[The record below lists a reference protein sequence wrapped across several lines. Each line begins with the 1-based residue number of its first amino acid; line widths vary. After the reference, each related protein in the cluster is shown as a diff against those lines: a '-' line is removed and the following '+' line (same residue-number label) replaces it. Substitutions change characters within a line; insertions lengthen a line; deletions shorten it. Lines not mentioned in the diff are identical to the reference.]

1 MIINWLKVERT
12 LAMMT
17 LGVPAIRQ
25 VNLWDCSVKK
35 RISQSCAALISA
47 YDSVTGVALSY

>member
-12 LAMMT
+12 LATMT
-17 LGVPAIRQ
+17 QRSTAVRQ

-35 RISQSCAALISA
+35 ENFAVLRGI
-47 YDSVTGVALSY
+47 D

>member
-12 LAMMT
+12 LAMMLKRT
-17 LGVPAIRQ
+17 PAIRQ

-35 RISQSCAALISA
+35 ENFAVLRGI
-47 YDSVTGVALSY
+47 D

>member
-17 LGVPAIRQ
+17 QGVPTIRQ

-35 RISQSCAALISA
+35 ENFAVLRGI
-47 YDSVTGVALSY
+47 D

>member
-12 LAMMT
+12 LATMT
-17 LGVPAIRQ
+17 QRAPAVRQ

-35 RISQSCAALISA
+35 ENFAVLRGI
-47 YDSVTGVALSY
+47 D

>member
-25 VNLWDCSVKK
+25 VNLWDCSLKK
-35 RISQSCAALISA
+35 LKFAVLRRP
-47 YDSVTGVALSY
+47 D

>member
-1 MIINWLKVERT
+1 MIINWLNVERT

-17 LGVPAIRQ
+17 QGSPAFHQ

-35 RISQSCAALISA
+35 EIFAVLRGI
-47 YDSVTGVALSY
+47 D

>member
-12 LAMMT
+12 LAMMI
-17 LGVPAIRQ
+17 LGVPAVRQ

-35 RISQSCAALISA
+35 ENFAVLRGI
-47 YDSVTGVALSY
+47 D

>member
-35 RISQSCAALISA
+35 ENFAVLRGI
-47 YDSVTGVALSY
+47 D